1 MSNSR
6 DILRKGIVFF
16 TVNAEGY
23 WFDLICDV
31 ESQFE
36 YPIIGT
42 SAEWS

>member
-6 DILRKGIVFF
+6 DILRKGIAFF

-31 ESQFE
+31 ESQLE
-36 YPIIGT
+36 YPIIGS
-42 SAEWS
+42 SAELS